1 MRILVTDKIVNEGL
15 EILAKKGHDVDTLYD
30 LSHEE
35 LIACVEPY
43 DALIVRSATT
53 VSADVIAAAKNCK
66 VIGRAG
72 VTYDNI
78 DVDAATEAGIIVC
91 TVPTSNIVSTAEH
104 TMALMLAAAREIPAA
119 DESIHSGEWSRDF
132 FMGRELYEKTLA
144 IFGLGRIG
152 GLVAER
158 ARAFGMRVVGYDP
171 YCSVARAQQLGVVLV
186 DDMNQILSMADFITV
201 HVPLTDETYH
211 IFSSNEFARMKN
223 GVIIV
228 NTSRGGII
236 DEQVLV
242 DFMDAGK
249 VYACGIDMLEHEP
262 YAQSP
267 LMEYDRAVLTPHLGA
282 NTEEAQMRA
291 GTAIARYVSNALEGL
306 VVPTAVN
313 MVDAEINDAV
323 AVYIPACQMCG
334 SIITQIL
341 GEIPKTL
348 SIAAAG
354 ACASDLQVLSASAL
368 GGMLSR
374 RGQISVSS
382 ENVDATALRHGVKIE
397 AFISAD
403 SRGYD
408 SIVSMEADGLEV
420 SVSVPTAM
428 HEIHLISVLRYRL
441 DVVPGEHSLIVL
453 YPDKPGQ
460 IGIIGTILGEAGAN
474 ISTMAIGKRA
484 NTSEV
489 LAFINIEEDV
499 SSEVVARVA
508 QSVDASHAWSIRL

>member
-1 MRILVTDKIVNEGL
+1 MRILVTDKIAQEGL
-15 EILAKKGHDVDTLYD
+15 EILAQKGYDVDTKYD
-30 LSHEE
+30 LSPEE
-35 LIACVEPY
+35 LIACVKPY
-43 DALIVRSATT
+43 DALIVRSATQVT
-53 VSADVIAAAKNCK
+53 KEVIEAAEHCR

-78 DVDAATEAGIIVC
+78 DIDAATEAGIIVC

-104 TMALMLAAAREIPAA
+104 TLALMLAAAREIPAA
-119 DESIHSGEWSRDF
+119 DESLHSGEWSRDF
-132 FMGRELYEKTLA
+132 FMGRELYEKTIA
-144 IFGLGRIG
+144 VFGLGRIG

-158 ARAFGMRVVGYDP
+158 ARAFGMRVVGFDP
-171 YCSVARAQQLGVVLV
+171 YCSQARAQQLGVTLV

-211 IFSSNEFARMKN
+211 MFSYNEFARMKN

-236 DEQVLV
+236 DEQVLA

-262 YAQSP
+262 LADSP
-267 LMEYDRAVLTPHLGA
+267 LMEFDRAVLTPHLGA

-291 GTAIARYVSNALEGL
+291 GTAIARYVANGLEGL

-313 MVDAEINDAV
+313 MVASEINDAV
-323 AVYIPACQMCG
+323 AAYIPACQMCG
-334 SIITQIL
+334 SIITQIS
-341 GEIPKTL
+341 GDIPKTL

-382 ENVDATALRHGVKIE
+382 ENVDATALRHGVKID
-397 AFISAD
+397 AYISAD

-408 SIVSMEADGLEV
+408 SIVCLEADGIEV
-420 SVSVPTAM
+420 SVSVPCAL
-428 HEIHLISVLRYRL
+428 HESHIVSILRYRL
-441 DVVPGEHSLIVL
+441 DVVPSEHALIFL

-460 IGIIGTILGEAGAN
+460 VGIIGTILGEAGAN
-474 ISTMAIGKRA
+474 ISTMAIGKRPGI
-484 NTSEV
+484 SDV
-489 LAFINIEEDV
+489 LAFINVEENVASDV
-499 SSEVVARVA
+499 ITRVA
-508 QSVDASHAWSIRL
+508 QSIDASHAWAIRL